1 MVTDE
6 TIPLNRV
13 RALDLQA
20 ELRREFGK
28 REWREAIA
36 SAERRWLLEGHRV
49 ERVSTT
55 TTVRQTGWYID

>member
-1 MVTDE
+1 MVDGDA
-6 TIPLNRV
+6 IPLNRV
-13 RALDLQA
+13 RANDLQQ

-55 TTVRQTGWYID
+55 GTTRRTGWYLE